1 MARKSLTEKRR
12 VKALADG
19 LRGMFRALEKRP
31 TPDKLTSVVDQ
42 LEEGERPLPGRK
54 AKGG

>member
-31 TPDKLTSVVDQ
+31 TPDKLISVVDQ
-42 LEEGERPLPGRK
+42 LKEGDGPQPGRK

>member
-1 MARKSLTEKRR
+1 MARKSLTEKR
-12 VKALADG
+12 KTLALGDG

-31 TPDKLTSVVDQ
+31 VPERLVAVVEQ
-42 LEEGERPLPGRK
+42 LDESDAPPGRK